1 MNITATTPYNV
12 PFLFI
17 LAEGLRILAFPCNQ
31 FGYQEPGTSED
42 IKNFATS
49 KYNVEFDMFEKI
61 NVNGSDAHPLF
72 NYLKEK
78 QAGTMFNFIKWNFTK
93 FVIDKEGQPVA
104 RFSPGD
110 DPMPKVLD
118 MCKTL
123 F

>member
-1 MNITATTPYNV
+1 MYKTHSEAD
-12 PFLFI
+12 
-17 LAEGLRILAFPCNQ
+17 GLRILAFPCNQ
-31 FGYQEPGTSED
+31 FGYQEPGTSEE
-42 IKNFATS
+42 IKQFVS
-49 KYNVEFDMFEKI
+49 RYGVEFDMFGKLD
-61 NVNGSDAHPLF
+61 VNGSNAHPLF

-78 QAGTMFNFIKWNFTK
+78 QAGTLFNFIKWNFTK

-110 DPMPKVLD
+110 DPIPKVVD